1 MASGALESIT
11 INGRRFV
18 CKSDD
23 EANIKLSGFS
33 NEEIVHGDGSIS
45 WKKTRHAGEL
55 SGFSVQ
61 IDDTRDDFEFLQEVA
76 DGLESVAVTAT
87 KVDGTV
93 YSGSMQI
100 TEELEEN
107 AGENTCEL
115 TLVGTLEKM

>member
-11 INGRRFV
+11 INYRRFV
-18 CKSDD
+18 CKADD

-61 IDDTRDDFEFLQEVA
+61 LDDLQSDFEFLQDVQN
-76 DGLESVAVTAT
+76 GLEPVPVTAT

-93 YSGSMQI
+93 YSGVMQI

-107 AGENTCEL
+107 VGENTCEL
-115 TLVGTLEKM
+115 TLVGTLEKL